1 MKELLL
7 ITFANKFYLEKLES
21 KGFQVIEYGQP
32 LSDESINEINNIGFN
47 GIAVIEVIEDS
58 MQRLENTIE
67 VLRKNS
73 VRIIALTASINNNIR
88 EYFIKYGISEVL
100 ESNNTDRVANYIDTT
115 EKNSNKMYGKILILE
130 DNNQRISI
138 LKTIIDRFN
147 YTPVIAESIDQ
158 LFEHLNGV
166 NIQLILVN
174 MGLKNFDL
182 NYFLRKSFISEM
194 YKRIPVIPYKDK
206 SEGLFIHEMISGL
219 NKITKVILNPDEIYS
234 FLVDILFR
242 KELSPGINLLTET
255 LDVDNLNKFAIE
267 PLNRLYILMGTDIF
281 TMKRIITKENM
292 DIING
297 RIDSLRNLT
306 VKVDGFKWL
315 INETLD
321 NSTSIVGYK
330 A

>member
-21 KGFQVIEYGQP
+21 KGFPIIEYGQP
-32 LSDESINEINNIGFN
+32 LSDQSINEINNIGFS
-47 GIAVIEVIEDS
+47 GIAVIEFIEDS
-58 MQRLENTIE
+58 MQRLENTIN

-73 VRIIALTASINNNIR
+73 VRVVALAARINNNLR
-88 EYFIKYGISEVL
+88 EYFFKLGISEVL
-100 ESNNTDRVANYIDTT
+100 ESNNADRVANYLDIT
-115 EKNSNKMYGKILILE
+115 EKNSNKMYGKLLILE
-130 DNNQRISI
+130 DNNERINI

-147 YTPVIAESIDQ
+147 YSPVIAESIDQ
-158 LFEHLNGV
+158 FFDSLNGV
-166 NIQLILVN
+166 NIQLILIN
-174 MGLKNFDL
+174 MGLKDFDL
-182 NYFLRKSFISEM
+182 NYFLRRSFSSEM

-219 NKITKVILNPDEIYS
+219 NKITKVILNTDEIYS

-255 LDVDNLNKFAIE
+255 LDVESMNKFAIE
-267 PLNRLYILMGTDIF
+267 PLNRLYMLMGTDIF
-281 TMKRIITKENM
+281 SMKRIITKENI

-315 INETLD
+315 INEAMD
-321 NSTSIVGYK
+321 ASASIAGFK